1 MDHEDYFY
9 QVDEEYRIED
19 SPNST
24 IKILKF
30 SWKGRTYVAKLFYRI
45 KPIPHYIFREHSPL
59 NVFIEFKFS
68 IKRNF

>member
-30 SWKGRTYVAKLFYRI
+30 SWKGRTYVAKKDF
-45 KPIPHYIFREHSPL
+45 
-59 NVFIEFKFS
+59 
-68 IKRNF
+68 